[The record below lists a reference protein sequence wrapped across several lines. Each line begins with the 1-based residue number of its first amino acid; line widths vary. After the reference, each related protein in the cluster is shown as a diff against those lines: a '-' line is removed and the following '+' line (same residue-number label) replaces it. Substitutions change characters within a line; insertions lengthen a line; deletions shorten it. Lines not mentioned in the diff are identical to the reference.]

1 MLCVRCRF
9 RVKEYIPPEPQVE
22 DIMSSQVSVEYL
34 SISADICTP
43 ENNVIKSDASNFS
56 DNLCDYSDHH
66 SLEQFL
72 KIPFIE
78 KDR

>member
-1 MLCVRCRF
+1 
-9 RVKEYIPPEPQVE
+9 
-22 DIMSSQVSVEYL
+22 MS
-34 SISADICTP
+34 P